1 MGMFGGGGGDSG
13 GNTHGVG
20 RKLRRERQKIEDALA
35 SYNTMAKPFFGLE
48 QNRGEFGQSFYPMLQ
63 QRIANPMLSPSF
75 KLYGDEGIKMLRSNF
90 AQTGSPSSGPAQ
102 IAAGRYLAG
111 LGAHQLDT
119 ADNMLLA
126 AANFRGILPQ
136 TQEPQYLGLTEDLA
150 KQEAMVK
157 AAQQGGG
164 GGGLFSG
171 ILGGAAQGASAGSY
185 FGPWGAAIGG
195 IVGGGLGAAGSS
207 K

>member
-20 RKLRRERQKIEDALA
+20 KKLRRERQKIEEARA
-35 SYNTMAKPFFGLE
+35 RYNDMAEPFFGLE
-48 QNRGEFGQSFYPMLQ
+48 QNRGEFGQSFFPQLQ
-63 QRIANPMLSPSF
+63 QRITNPTLSPSF
-75 KLYGDEGIKMLRSNF
+75 QLYGNEGINMLRSNF

-136 TQEPQYLGLTEDLA
+136 TQDPQYYALTGDLA

-164 GGGLFSG
+164 SGSLFSG

-195 IVGGGLGAAGSS
+195 IIGGGLGAAGSS
-207 K
+207 R